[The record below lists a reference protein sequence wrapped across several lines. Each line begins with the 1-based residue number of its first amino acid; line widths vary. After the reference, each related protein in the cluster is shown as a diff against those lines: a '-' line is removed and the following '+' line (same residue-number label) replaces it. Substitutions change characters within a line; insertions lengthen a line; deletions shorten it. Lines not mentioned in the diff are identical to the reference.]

1 MRSSVLN
8 SNSGSYGGGNAGVK
22 VITDGIQEKLI
33 NADTVS
39 GDKTFTFDS
48 EAEVFV
54 GSTIGGVGIVPGSVV
69 DSINTG
75 TAGTNVTSVELS
87 IAAIPTATDIATTY
101 VGVKHLTVEESGQ
114 KILVPDLDED
124 KYFVLPEAQEG
135 LTYQLV
141 YVGGAEEAKT
151 WRINTRYATD
161 SSYFVGG
168 ILALDINAGAAVEE
182 YSNGSSNSMLD
193 IVTPAAGT
201 RVQFYCDGKVWYVD
215 GFSASDTA
223 QASQIAF
230 ADHA

>member
-1 MRSSVLN
+1 MRNSVLN
-8 SNSGSYGGGNAGVK
+8 SNSSSYGGGHAGVK
-22 VITDGIQEKLI
+22 LLTDTIQEKLV

-54 GSTIGGVGIVPGSVV
+54 GSTIAGAGIVPGSVV
-69 DSINTG
+69 ESINAG
-75 TAGTNVTSVELS
+75 TAGSNVTSVELS
-87 IAAIPTATDIATTY
+87 IAAIATATDVATTY
-101 VGVKHLTVEESGQ
+101 VGAKHFTAEESGL
-114 KILVPDLDED
+114 KHLVPDLDED
-124 KYFVLPEAQEG
+124 KYFVLPTAQEG
-135 LTYQLV
+135 LTYTLV

-161 SSYFVGG
+161 GSYFVGG
-168 ILALDINAGAAVEE
+168 ILALDIDAGAAVEE

-201 RVQFYCDGKVWYVD
+201 RVHFYCDGDVWYVD